1 MAKKQVIE
9 REGRFWFTSRYAAK
23 LLGTSPRKVEMLWLR
38 EHLQGFEEA
47 GTLWIAETSVTEH
60 RRSGTALRKLLDATK
75 IEQALKRPEIG
86 SIVPR
91 LGSQARADQHVLPI
105 ADFRQ
110 PLDRK
115 PRLKD

>member
-9 REGRFWFTSRYAAK
+9 RDGGFWFTSRYAAK

-38 EHLQGFEEA
+38 EHLQGFEQA

-60 RRSGTALRKLLDATK
+60 RRSGPALRKLLETTK
-75 IEQALKRPEIG
+75 IERALKRPEIG
-86 SIVPR
+86 SVGPR

-105 ADFRQ
+105 ADFRL
-110 PLDRK
+110 PLDRT
-115 PRLKD
+115 PRHKE